1 VRRSTI
7 IGAVLAGGLALA
19 GCTPSE
25 EPSDQPPAPGT
36 PPPAAAQQHAGQHA
50 EQGHGSTGE
59 HTATDREF
67 AQQLLANRQQ
77 VLELTELA
85 GSKAQSAE
93 VKALATELQQATQ
106 PQVERL
112 NAFLNSA
119 AGQQSGSAP
128 EDEGD
133 DADDAGL
140 QTPQQLQ
147 QLRQLTGA
155 QFDQT
160 WKQAVLKLEQ
170 GAGQL
175 ARTEQEEG
183 SAQEMRKLAEE
194 LVAAEQ
200 QNLQKLNALS

>member
-19 GCTPSE
+19 GCTPSD

-36 PPPAAAQQHAGQHA
+36 PPPATAQQQAGQHT
-50 EQGHGSTGE
+50 EQGPGSTGE
-59 HTATDREF
+59 HTETDREF

-77 VLELTELA
+77 VLELAKLA
-85 GSKAQSAE
+85 ASNAQSAD
-93 VKALATELQQATQ
+93 VKALATELQQAAQ
-106 PQVERL
+106 PQVDRL

-119 AGQQSGSAP
+119 AGQQSGTAP
-128 EDEGD
+128 EVEG
-133 DADDAGL
+133 DDAGL

-155 QFDQT
+155 QFDEA
-160 WKQAVLKLEQ
+160 WKQALLKLEQ
-170 GAGQL
+170 SAGQL

-183 SAQEMRKLAEE
+183 SAQEMRELAEE

-200 QNLQKLNALS
+200 QNLQKLNALG